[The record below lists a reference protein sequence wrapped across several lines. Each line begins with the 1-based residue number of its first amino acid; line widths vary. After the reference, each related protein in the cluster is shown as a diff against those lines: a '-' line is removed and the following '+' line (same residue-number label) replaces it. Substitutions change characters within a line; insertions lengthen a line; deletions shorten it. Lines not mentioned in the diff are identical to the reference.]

1 MTPRGSKPPIPAIQ
15 PLGPH
20 HDRAA
25 FSSGVGPLDRYLHQ
39 QASQD
44 LARHAAAVFVLTEPP
59 SSTVLGYYT
68 LSATSILLAELP
80 QAMAKRLPKYPQVPA
95 TLLGRLAVEQNARG
109 QGYGELLLMDALQ
122 RSLSASRTV
131 ASVAVVVDAKDE
143 AALRFYERYEFTR
156 LPDSPRRLFLP
167 MRVIAAL
174 DLGE

>member
-1 MTPRGSKPPIPAIQ
+1 MTPRGPKSLFPSIE

-59 SSTVLGYYT
+59 APAVLGYYT
-68 LSATSILLAELP
+68 LSATSVRLAELP
-80 QAMAKRLPKYPQVPA
+80 QAMVRKLPRYPQVPA
-95 TLLGRLAVEQNARG
+95 TLLGRLAVDESARG
-109 QGYGELLLMDALQ
+109 RRHGELLLMDAL
-122 RSLSASRTV
+122 RKSLSASRTV
-131 ASVAVVVDAKDE
+131 ASVALVVDAKDE
-143 AALRFYERYEFTR
+143 AARRFYERYEFT
-156 LPDSPRRLFLP
+156 LFSESPRRLFLP